1 MLVKSKIKHYPD
13 GSKKVLVYGE
23 PYLVETGAKKS
34 SGGMPGE
41 KTPEE
46 MAEERDQSKK
56 SNMYRVRT
64 KIKDYVLSND
74 FDTFWNLTFGD
85 ERDDDE
91 RCFTRISNWLKY
103 MKKKH
108 GNFDYIFIPERHKD
122 GCLHFHG
129 VTGGFKGEMID
140 SGVKRK
146 GQMVLNCVEW
156 RYGFSNCTVIRD
168 KDKASSYI
176 TKYITKD
183 MDEETVGKG
192 KKKYWSSRGLRL
204 PVTEYLEHD
213 PLEGHTPTFENDVCK
228 IYIISVNGQIIA

>member
-13 GSKKVLVYGE
+13 GSKRLLVYNE
-23 PYLVETGAKKS
+23 PYLVETGEKKS
-34 SGGMPGE
+34 SGGIADI

-46 MAEERDQSKK
+46 IAEEREMSRR

-74 FDTFWNLTFGD
+74 FDMFWNLTFGN

-91 RCFTRISNWLKY
+91 RCFTRMSNWLKY

-108 GNFDYIFIPERHKD
+108 GNFNYIFIPERHAD

-129 VTGGFKGEMID
+129 VTGGFKGQFVD
-140 SGVKRK
+140 SGVKHK
-146 GQMVLNCVEW
+146 GKNVFNCTEW
-156 RYGFSNCTVIRD
+156 NHGFSNCTLIRNRY
-168 KDKASSYI
+168 KASNYL

-183 MDEETVGKG
+183 MDQETVGKG

-204 PVTEYLEHD
+204 PVIELLEHD
-213 PLEGHTPTFENDVCK
+213 PLEGHTPTYENDICK
-228 IYIISVNGQIIA
+228 IYTISANGQIIS